1 MRLGRRCVRTVQ
13 SAGSSAGICATSSSV
28 RGIAFSMIHW
38 AASVNDDWYTEAL
51 ETVDPNL
58 IERILAY
65 NHDDCHATVALRRG
79 VPHVDHAHG
88 G

>member
-1 MRLGRRCVRTVQ
+1 
-13 SAGSSAGICATSSSV
+13 
-28 RGIAFSMIHW
+28 MIHW

-79 VPHVDHAHG
+79 VPQVDHAHG